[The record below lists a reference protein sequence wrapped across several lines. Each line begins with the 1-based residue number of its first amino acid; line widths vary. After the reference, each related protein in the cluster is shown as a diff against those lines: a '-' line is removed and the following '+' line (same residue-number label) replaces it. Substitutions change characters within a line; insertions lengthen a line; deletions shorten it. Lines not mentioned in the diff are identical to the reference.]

1 MSARVDS
8 TAPHVGANASP
19 PKEFTFRSTI
29 ALIGAFIS
37 LFCTLGF
44 QNAFGVFQEFYHATI
59 LRDHSEFNIAWIG
72 TLLTFI
78 IFAFAAPAG
87 VLVDRPSS
95 GGYIRSVESFEP
107 KVDFTIKAG
116 HEWFCVDADKKFG
129 RLSISAIAADTEGQA
144 EVITDVNRMRV
155 ETVHEPY
162 KPLEGMMFASSQHFV
177 NDEKMGNMIAELRLS
192 RFIPDSGYQQ
202 HTLKSRKILE
212 QWLLPSRRA
221 EA

>member
-1 MSARVDS
+1 MTSQPENSHTSTPLESSAYLEPVNVNQRM
-8 TAPHVGANASP
+8 
-19 PKEFTFRSTI
+19 
-29 ALIGAFIS
+29 
-37 LFCTLGF
+37 
-44 QNAFGVFQEFYHATI
+44 I
-59 LRDHSEFNIAWIG
+59 L
-72 TLLTFI
+72 
-78 IFAFAAPAG
+78 AAPIIISSSIWTND
-87 VLVDRPSS
+87 LSFLPSS

-212 QWLLPSRRA
+212 QWLLPSRRL
-221 EA
+221 EIKQNG

>member
-87 VLVDRPSS
+87 VLVDRVGSRYSASTRSDFVPLFFAFF
-95 GGYIRSVESFEP
+95 IR
-107 KVDFTIKAG
+107 
-116 HEWFCVDADKKFG
+116 
-129 RLSISAIAADTEGQA
+129 
-144 EVITDVNRMRV
+144 EVLHNI
-155 ETVHEPY
+155 
-162 KPLEGMMFASSQHFV
+162 
-177 NDEKMGNMIAELRLS
+177 I
-192 RFIPDSGYQQ
+192 I
-202 HTLKSRKILE
+202 
-212 QWLLPSRRA
+212 
-221 EA
+221 